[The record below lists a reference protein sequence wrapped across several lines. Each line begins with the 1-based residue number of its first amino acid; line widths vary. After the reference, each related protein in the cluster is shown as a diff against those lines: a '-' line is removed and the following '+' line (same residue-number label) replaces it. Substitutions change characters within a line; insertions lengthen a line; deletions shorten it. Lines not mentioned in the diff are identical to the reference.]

1 LIQNLILAI
10 ENKDFNLAIKKCNE
24 LLEKNSEN
32 SVLYEIRAK
41 CYQNIGQIDSAIED
55 LGTSISKFQGDDLN
69 HLSELFQNRG
79 KLFLSVKKYDQA
91 VKDLKFTL
99 DYRQDNSEV
108 NFMLAQC
115 YKKLNHNDFALV
127 YVNKVIEAE
136 PSNADAYNLKAN
148 ILYLNGNEDEA
159 IQSYSKALE
168 INPDFPKAYFNRGL
182 IYFERG
188 EKEKSIEDFKKS
200 IGLNPEYK
208 NELEKI
214 IPDFNKF
221 ISPEKESVT
230 QIVEPIPPVTETI
243 SPIIETNPPE
253 IENQI
258 AVNVKESV
266 LPENTVNIKDEFKD
280 KTEPDS
286 RYNDL
291 FTQIEELNKFQIPK
305 EEIKEDIKEDIKEN
319 IKDEIKENIPSTEKA
334 SDDIIIPEFNFKS
347 IFEENKN
354 EDLKENVIEN
364 AKENIS
370 EEIKEVAS
378 DELNIEKPIVDE
390 KLKSLHEEILS
401 KSKIEVPETNLES
414 NANINKRITIL
425 DEPIAFEKISETKN
439 TVTDNY
445 ISNDIKKRG
454 VNPILK
460 AVFISIILILF
471 VIGLIYFIK
480 SLIPDVKKGTETLLD
495 TNNLTS
501 KYLASESD
509 TNASSNK
516 DTITNKNDKDSI
528 KEKSPLQ
535 EEKKETVEEKPV
547 TQNEKQEPIKE
558 ELPSKN
564 LGYLSSK
571 NKFVLLSEKDGYYV
585 QLSSYKDKKS
595 AEKDLILFKAKNIPV
610 NIYEADLKE
619 KGIYYRVRAGAFSS
633 EEEARNT
640 LKSFE

>member
-79 KLFLSVKKYDQA
+79 KLFLSEKKYDEA
-91 VKDLKFTL
+91 VKDFKFTL

-115 YKKLNHNDFALV
+115 YKKLSHNDFALV

-188 EKEKSIEDFKKS
+188 EKEKAIEDFKKA
-200 IGLNPEYK
+200 IELNPGYK

-214 IPDFNKF
+214 IPDFNKL
-221 ISPEKESVT
+221 ISPEKESAT
-230 QIVEPIPPVTETI
+230 QIVEPISPVIETI
-243 SPIIETNPPE
+243 APIIETNPPE

-258 AVNVKESV
+258 ADNVKESV

-305 EEIKEDIKEDIKEN
+305 EEIKEDIKEDIK
-319 IKDEIKENIPSTEKA
+319 DEIKENISSPKKA

-347 IFEENKN
+347 IFEENKT
-354 EDLKENVIEN
+354 EDVKENVIEN
-364 AKENIS
+364 AKENIN
-370 EEIKEVAS
+370 EEIKEVTK

-401 KSKIEVPETNLES
+401 KSKIEVPETNVES

-439 TVTDNY
+439 TVTDDY
-445 ISNDIKKRG
+445 ISANIKKRRL
-454 VNPILK
+454 NAKLK
-460 AVFISIILILF
+460 IVFISVILILF
-471 VIGLIYFIK
+471 CIGFFYLIKTFIP
-480 SLIPDVKKGTETLLD
+480 SIKKDAETLLD
-495 TNNLTS
+495 TNNLKS
-501 KYLASESD
+501 KYLTSESD
-509 TNASSNK
+509 TNAMNNN

-535 EEKKETVEEKPV
+535 EEKKETVEEKPI
-547 TQNEKQEPIKE
+547 TTNEKQETIKE

-564 LGYLSSK
+564 LGYLSLK
-571 NKFVLLSEKDGYYV
+571 NKFVLFSEKDGYYV

-633 EEEARNT
+633 EEEARNK
-640 LKSFE
+640 LKSLE